1 MKSLTQPLLRSCL
14 LLALLSGCTEPTDH
28 PSRVHDFRVLGMS
41 TESPE
46 LMAPACEATL
56 EAALVLASE
65 VTFRA
70 LMVDPREAERSIR
83 YELYACSAVTTALC
97 DPEEERVLLAEGT
110 VPQGELELRI
120 RPGATLLPDGTP
132 LLQRVQERD
141 PYRGL
146 GGARMPLVLHVTA
159 GEDEVWASK
168 LMVFNCPLVP
178 GMKQNQ
184 QPVLPGVRLQGQPW
198 HEEVVPV
205 LRGAG
210 PFEVTP
216 EGLEALQE
224 DYVVPS
230 FRLEPVALKESWEI
244 SWHATLGQF
253 SPGETGGTEITGETE
268 RQRTEWQP
276 PADGTEQ
283 EVTFWAVVRD
293 GRGGQSWLKRRAR
306 WIP

>member
-1 MKSLTQPLLRSCL
+1 MKPLTKPLLRSCL
-14 LLALLSGCTEPTDH
+14 LLALLSGCTERTDNPTK
-28 PSRVHDFRVLGMS
+28 VHDFRVLGMS

-46 LMAPACEATL
+46 LMAPVCEATL
-56 EAALVLASE
+56 EAAVVLGSE

-70 LMVDPREAERSIR
+70 LLVDPRDAERTIR
-83 YELYACSAVTTALC
+83 YELFACSSAPASLC
-97 DPEEERVLLAEGT
+97 DPEDERVLLAEGT
-110 VPQGELELRI
+110 TLQGELELRI
-120 RPGATLLPDGTP
+120 RPGATFLPDGTP

-141 PYRGL
+141 AYKGL
-146 GGARMPLVLHVTA
+146 GGVRMPLVLHVTA

-178 GMKQNQ
+178 GMAQNR
-184 QPVLPGVRLQGQPW
+184 QPVLPGLRLRGEPW
-198 HEEVVPV
+198 HEEVLPV
-205 LRGAG
+205 LRGEG

-216 EGLEALQE
+216 EDFEALQE

-230 FRLEPVALKESWEI
+230 FKLEPVALKESWEI
-244 SWHATLGQF
+244 SWHATLGEF

-268 RQRTEWQP
+268 RQRTEWRP
-276 PADGTEQ
+276 PEGATEQ

-293 GRGGQSWLKRRAR
+293 GRGGQSWLQRRAR

>member
-1 MKSLTQPLLRSCL
+1 MKALIGACL
-14 LLALLSGCTEPTDH
+14 LLALASGCTERTDSPTK
-28 PSRVHDFRVLGMS
+28 VHDFRVLGMS

-46 LMAPACEATL
+46 LMVPSCDANNNL
-56 EAALVLASE
+56 EALVVLGSE

-70 LMVDPREAERSIR
+70 LLVDPRDETRSIR
-83 YELYACSAVTTALC
+83 YELFACSSAPDALC

-110 VPQGELELRI
+110 TTPGELVLRI
-120 RPGATLLPDGTP
+120 RPGIILLPDGTP

-146 GGARMPLVLHVTA
+146 GGLRMPLVLHAVT
-159 GEDEVWASK
+159 GEDEVWATK
-168 LMVFNCPLVP
+168 LMVFSCKLFPDQT
-178 GMKQNQ
+178 QNV
-184 QPVLPGVRLQGQPW
+184 QPVLPGLRLNNEPW

-205 LRGAG
+205 LQGEG

-216 EGLEALQE
+216 EDFEARQE
-224 DYVVPS
+224 HYVVPS
-230 FRLEPVALKESWEI
+230 LKLERVALTEAWEI

-253 SPGETGGTEITGETE
+253 SPGETGGAEINGEME
-268 RQRTEWQP
+268 RQRTEWRP
-276 PADGTEQ
+276 PEDGTEQ

-306 WIP
+306 WVP